1 MYLLIII
8 EKFASTSSKA
18 QRGPEAMG
26 KSDNLFPRNALLATT
41 PPESQHMPKY
51 VRGEVTKEAREEL
64 SRAAPTSASQCRR
77 RHRAI
82 PGAEF
87 PEHVQLEPRRVPI
100 ACPCAARRA
109 NVGQERH
116 ASGEA

>member
-1 MYLLIII
+1 
-8 EKFASTSSKA
+8 
-18 QRGPEAMG
+18 MG
-26 KSDNLFPRNALLATT
+26 KCDKLFPRNALLATT

-64 SRAAPTSASQCRR
+64 SRAAPTGASQYRR
-77 RHRAI
+77 RHRAT

-100 ACPCAARRA
+100 PRPGAARRA
-109 NVGQERH
+109 NVGHR
-116 ASGEA
+116 

>member
-1 MYLLIII
+1 
-8 EKFASTSSKA
+8 
-18 QRGPEAMG
+18 
-26 KSDNLFPRNALLATT
+26 
-41 PPESQHMPKY
+41 MPKY

-87 PEHVQLEPRRVPI
+87 PEHVQLLLGDAELPYRDAHVG
-100 ACPCAARRA
+100 AA
-109 NVGQERH
+109 EH
-116 ASGEA
+116 E

>member
-1 MYLLIII
+1 
-8 EKFASTSSKA
+8 
-18 QRGPEAMG
+18 MG
-26 KSDNLFPRNALLATT
+26 KCDKLFPRNALLATT
-41 PPESQHMPKY
+41 PPGSQHMPKY

-87 PEHVQLEPRRVPI
+87 PEHVQLGASRSRRRRRDRRQRLGNSGPRNQLGLL
-100 ACPCAARRA
+100 CAACA
-109 NVGQERH
+109 Q
-116 ASGEA
+116 AATSGGNTIVSGS

>member
-1 MYLLIII
+1 
-8 EKFASTSSKA
+8 
-18 QRGPEAMG
+18 MG
-26 KSDNLFPRNALLATT
+26 KCDNLFPRNALLATT

-87 PEHVQLEPRRVPI
+87 PEHVQLEPRRVPKFVI
-100 ACPCAARRA
+100 AMWRGVRPSQRMSTFRGPAARTARTMWYT
-109 NVGQERH
+109 
-116 ASGEA
+116 S

>member
-1 MYLLIII
+1 
-8 EKFASTSSKA
+8 
-18 QRGPEAMG
+18 MG
-26 KSDNLFPRNALLATT
+26 KCDNLFPRNALLATT

-51 VRGEVTKEAREEL
+51 VRGKVTKEAREEL

-116 ASGEA
+116 ASGEAQALVAQP

>member
-1 MYLLIII
+1 
-8 EKFASTSSKA
+8 
-18 QRGPEAMG
+18 MG
-26 KSDNLFPRNALLATT
+26 KCDKLFPRNALLATT

-87 PEHVQLEPRRVPI
+87 PEHVQLEPRRVSI
-100 ACPCAARRA
+100 ARPCAARRA
-109 NVGQERH
+109 NVGHLALYEFRC
-116 ASGEA
+116 ATGPRPPARFLACFVGGAEGL